1 MQEHNDSRVT
11 NYIELISPINSII
24 PSLSNTVYYS
34 RSELSDIIQG
44 RDKRL
49 VIFVGPCSIH
59 NENSAIEYATRLKRL
74 QEELPQLLLIM
85 RFFIQK
91 PRTTVGWTGFLD
103 DPRMDGSNDIVSGL
117 ERTIKLAHTIT
128 DKIKQPISTELLGS
142 TIEPQYIN
150 TYLTAGF
157 IGARTSESQI
167 HRNLASGVSFPIGIK
182 NPSDGRAKVA
192 YEGVQAARVPRSF
205 CGIKPNG
212 KLCAVHTSGNQDA
225 FAVLRGSY
233 QNGPNIDKG
242 IEDLKSSGVA
252 IVVDCAHGNS
262 NKILDIQYDNAI
274 RASRS
279 SHVCGIM
286 VESHIKSG
294 KQEPGPHADPDISV
308 TDPCMGWDRTE
319 SLLRIIAKNQD

>member
-1 MQEHNDSRVT
+1 MQEQNDSRIT

-24 PSLSNTVYYS
+24 PSVGNTVSMS
-34 RSELSDIIQG
+34 RTDLSDIIQG

-49 VIFVGPCSIH
+49 IIFVGPCSIH
-59 NENSAIEYATRLKRL
+59 NEDSAIEYATRLKRL

-103 DPRMDGSNDIVSGL
+103 DPHMDGSNDIVSGL

-128 DKIKQPISTELLGS
+128 DKIKQPICTELLGS

-182 NPSDGRAKVA
+182 NPSDGRATVA

-233 QNGPNIDKG
+233 QNGPNIEKG
-242 IEDLKSSGVA
+242 IEDLKSTGVA

-274 RASRS
+274 RSSRS
-279 SHVCGIM
+279 HHVCGIM
-286 VESHIKSG
+286 IESHIKSG

-308 TDPCMGWDRTE
+308 TDPCMCWERTE
-319 SLLRIIAKNQD
+319 SLLRIIAKNQY